1 MDEFE
6 KFVELSHP
14 TWPSL
19 LIVSESDAMM
29 EDLWGLRQ
37 PIEPE
42 MCGPFPVNPDGMP
55 VLYLDYDVVFPSGV
69 VGDLRPSA
77 KILLHPIM
85 RNYWSIAIV
94 EQATGRTAVIRNG
107 YIELVKV

>member
-1 MDEFE
+1 MDDNNTPWWRAFCESA
-6 KFVELSHP
+6 KALADPVVDDLLALS
-14 TWPSL
+14 
-19 LIVSESDAMM
+19 
-29 EDLWGLRQ
+29 Q
-37 PIEPE
+37 PVEPE
-42 MCGPFPVNPDGMP
+42 MRGPFPAAPEGAVMN
-55 VLYLDYDVVFPSGV
+55 YLEVDLAFPSGMV
-69 VGDLRPSA
+69 SIARPSA

>member
-1 MDEFE
+1 MDDKYNGTIYEC
-6 KFVELSHP
+6 S
-14 TWPSL
+14 TA
-19 LIVSESDAMM
+19 SESDVTV
-29 EDLWGLRQ
+29 EYV
-37 PIEPE
+37 
-42 MCGPFPVNPDGMP
+42 GPFAVTPEGGVMNCVEFD
-55 VLYLDYDVVFPSGV
+55 LAFPSGV
-69 VGDLRPSA
+69 VSIARPSA

>member
-1 MDEFE
+1 MMDDQYEGTIYAADMA
-6 KFVELSHP
+6 S
-14 TWPSL
+14 
-19 LIVSESDAMM
+19 
-29 EDLWGLRQ
+29 G
-37 PIEPE
+37 EPVTLE
-42 MCGPFPVNPDGMP
+42 YVGPFVRNPDCLPINYME
-55 VLYLDYDVVFPSGV
+55 VDLAFPSGLV
-69 VGDLRPSA
+69 SIARPSA